1 MNSKLI
7 LNSLENL
14 KDQIVEFAETKE
26 REQPITMDQL
36 PDYVLRYRKRKDLS
50 RDDFG
55 AIAGVSK
62 NVVIAVER
70 GKETIKLESLL
81 KVINT
86 IGLKILF
93 HA

>member
-1 MNSKLI
+1 MNSRSI

-26 REQPITMDQL
+26 REHPITIDQL
-36 PDYVLRYRKRKDLS
+36 PDYVLNYRKKKNLS

-62 NVVIAVER
+62 NVVIAVEK